1 MGELGCWRA
10 VATERHQELASASL
24 NMETLPGQFGINPTE
39 LPAAAGPTNESV
51 LAQPHPWDALC
62 RATLITEEQLALIKH
77 YDVDNPMQQ
86 DQLMEQ
92 HGVRYVQLFYNLV

>member
-1 MGELGCWRA
+1 M
-10 VATERHQELASASL
+10 EREASDCV
-24 NMETLPGQFGINPTE
+24 PR
-39 LPAAAGPTNESV
+39 
-51 LAQPHPWDALC
+51 PHPWDALC

-92 HGVRYVQLFYNLV
+92 VRPRTVDVLPLIVSHLFSSGVGESRRAFLYS